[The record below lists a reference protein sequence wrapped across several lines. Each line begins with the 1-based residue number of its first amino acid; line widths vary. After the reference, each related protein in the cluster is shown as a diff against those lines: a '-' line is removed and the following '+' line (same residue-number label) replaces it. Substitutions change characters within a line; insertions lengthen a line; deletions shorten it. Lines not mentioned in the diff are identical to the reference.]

1 MSHKIKN
8 TMLLTVVVL
17 LSIES
22 AYSQP
27 QQTSHDYFKRGLAHF
42 NAGEF
47 DAALAEINAAIALS
61 PTFVKAYRLR
71 HIIRYSKDP
80 SNDYADDCDMII
92 RLAPNAPTTEP
103 YYVCR
108 GNARARKLDWRGA
121 TSDITR
127 AIAMNPGN
135 GDYYNIRAFTHLWE
149 NDLVKARADY
159 DKSLQIKPN
168 LPSPFVRRGYFR
180 YRKRDFAG
188 AIDDFT
194 RAIEWKPDYAE
205 AYADRGFVFTLQGN
219 IDRSI
224 QDIKK
229 AFALKP
235 DSIADRVLENSFGEP
250 FAEVNSFIKDYP
262 THAPAYLVRG
272 MFNLLQNR
280 PGDATNDFDTARK
293 LQPGLSAAIDRI
305 TTQLQN

>member
-1 MSHKIKN
+1 MSYKIKKGI
-8 TMLLTVVVL
+8 LLTVVAML
-17 LSIES
+17 LSES
-22 AYSQP
+22 ASSQP
-27 QQTSHDYFKRGLAHF
+27 QQTGHDYLKRGLAHF

-47 DAALAEINAAIALS
+47 EAALAETNVAITLS
-61 PTFVKAYRLR
+61 PTLVEAYRLR
-71 HIIRYSKDP
+71 HMIRYSKDP
-80 SNDYADDCDMII
+80 ANDYADDCDMII
-92 RLAPNAPTTEP
+92 RLAPDAPTTEP

-149 NDLVKARADY
+149 NDLVKARVDY

-180 YRKRDFAG
+180 YRKGDFAG

-205 AYADRGFVFTLQGN
+205 AYADRGFVFTLHGN
-219 IDRSI
+219 IDRAI
-224 QDIKK
+224 LDIKK

-235 DSIADRVLENSFGEP
+235 SSIADRIVENSFGEP
-250 FAEVNSFIKDYP
+250 FAEANSFIRAYP
-262 THAPAYLVRG
+262 TNARAYLVRG

-280 PGDATNDFDTARK
+280 LGDATNDFDRARK
-293 LQPGLSAAIDRI
+293 LQPRLSSAIDRVI
-305 TTQLQN
+305 AQLQN